1 MSSSSAWVILLAAA
15 TVVDGVLAGASLDQS
30 IKQLPARHRLGMR
43 AFSAYSQASDQA
55 NGLVWYAVL
64 GIGSALLTIA
74 AAAWALALS
83 LPTDRLLPVIL
94 AGGFAIAHSLT
105 TARAAPINWSQR
117 AVPDDDVALA
127 WIFQRFAR
135 WQALRA
141 TLQLAAFLLVVW
153 ALLVNAPRILG

>member
-55 NGLVWYAVL
+55 NGLVWYAGL

-74 AAAWALALS
+74 AAAWALTLS
-83 LPTDRLLPVIL
+83 LPIDRLLPVIL
-94 AGGFAIAHSLT
+94 AGGFAIAHSMT

-117 AVPDDDVALA
+117 AVSDDEVALTR
-127 WIFQRFAR
+127 IFQRFAR

-141 TLQLAAFLLVVW
+141 TLQLATFLLMVST
-153 ALLVNAPRILG
+153 LLVNAPRILG

>member
-1 MSSSSAWVILLAAA
+1 MSSSSAWAILLAAA

-94 AGGFAIAHSLT
+94 AGGFALAHSLT

-127 WIFQRFAR
+127 RIFQRFVR